1 MGAGA
6 APPRPPP
13 SAARVEFIRTRRGR
27 AALQRLRYWKL
38 SAGELAALSYP
49 EDRILNWDIK
59 CVRPPEDEARFVGVF
74 LYRNGTPFGYEA
86 VRGIVYYHNN
96 VPRSE
101 LPSITGFLRERFGG
115 REEEKGE
122 RVFLRGSKEV
132 YGAAEIASLARD
144 LEAKLGASA
153 TITLEFGGMT
163 EDEARSAGL
172 PEAKLLPV
180 PTK

>member
-1 MGAGA
+1 M
-6 APPRPPP
+6 
-13 SAARVEFIRTRRGR
+13 
-27 AALQRLRYWKL
+27 QRLRYWKL
-38 SAGELAALSYP
+38 SADELAALSYP

-74 LYRNGTPFGYEA
+74 LYRNGTPFDYEA

-101 LPSITGFLRERFGG
+101 LPSITGFLKGRFGG

-122 RVFLRGSKEV
+122 RVFLRGSREV

-144 LEAKLGASA
+144 LESELGASA